1 MSLLVFASLL
11 PCLPLHQDTARREYQ
26 ISWHLRPVRPAKE
39 VARAGRDERDNLAD
53 VTCHL
58 STFAHSLP
66 RWSIASSLAPHYE
79 EAATELKSKNIKLA
93 KVDCTV
99 EAELCQ
105 DFGIQ
110 GYPSVRTSCSPCVLQ
125 SS

>member
-1 MSLLVFASLL
+1 MKMFGRV
-11 PCLPLHQDTARREYQ
+11 Q
-26 ISWHLRPVRPAKE
+26 ISSNEGEPRNSSPSPTTSLARHLA
-39 VARAGRDERDNLAD
+39 LF
-53 VTCHL
+53 HSSSL
-58 STFAHSLP
+58 SPSFVFVY
-66 RWSIASSLAPHYE
+66 SLAPHYE

-110 GYPSVRTSCSPCVLQ
+110 GYP
-125 SS
+125 